1 MMNLLKRLYKDEEG
15 QALVEYGLILS
26 LVAAVVIV
34 ALTLLGDNLKALLD
48 HIADEVTTPT
58 T

>member
-1 MMNLLKRLYKDEEG
+1 MNLLKRLYKDEEG

-26 LVAAVVIV
+26 LVAVVVIV

-48 HIADEVTTPT
+48 YIADKVTTPT